1 MSGTARRSLESK
13 GRQDL
18 MQSTAVLSQGKPRNH
33 GYELLLQ
40 FNKRPILNDSIG
52 DHYHGNIPRHI
63 KLRFRVNR
71 RYLVA
76 GSS

>member
-18 MQSTAVLSQGKPRNH
+18 MQSTGVLSQGRPRNH

-40 FNKRPILNDSIG
+40 FNKRPIE
-52 DHYHGNIPRHI
+52 
-63 KLRFRVNR
+63 
-71 RYLVA
+71 
-76 GSS
+76 